1 MNIYDFDKTIYDG
14 DSSIDFF
21 KYSILKNKKNL
32 FLVPSIGI
40 TYILYLLK
48 LKDKAT
54 LKSKFFSVVKNIEN
68 IDEVIEEFWEKH
80 SKKIKKFYID
90 NHQSEDII
98 ISASPEFLLKGICD
112 KLDVNLIASNF
123 DKKTGALIGNN
134 CYGDEK
140 VRRLKEIGIERC
152 DKFYS
157 DSKSDTPLKLI
168 AKEAFLVHKE
178 TIKEW
183 K

>member
-21 KYSILKNKKNL
+21 KYSMLKNKKNL
-32 FLVPSIGI
+32 LLLPSIGV
-40 TYILYLLK
+40 TYILYLFK

-54 LKSKFFSVVKNIEN
+54 LKSKFFSVVKNIDN
-68 IDEVIEEFWEKH
+68 MDEAIEEFWEKH
-80 SKKIKKFYID
+80 SKKIKQFYI
-90 NHQSEDII
+90 NNREKEDII

-112 KLDVNLIASNF
+112 KLEVNLIASNF

-134 CYGDEK
+134 CYGEEK
-140 VRRLKEIGIERC
+140 VKRLKEIGIESC
-152 DKFYS
+152 DRFYS

-168 AKEAFLVHKE
+168 AKKAFLVRKD
-178 TIKEW
+178 TISEW
-183 K
+183 E